1 MAQILVINDDPAIL
15 LLAHDFLSQQGYEVA
30 LASDGEEGI
39 RKAKSLRPAIVLCDR
54 IMPKVS
60 GLEVCQQIKADPE
73 LSTTFII
80 LLTSRTDIQDRIAG
94 FDSGA
99 DDFLTEPIDGN
110 ELSARI
116 RAAMRLY
123 RLNQDLVEQKRLLE
137 AELHEASDYVRSL
150 LPQAVEQPIKIECR
164 FLPSLQLGGDCFDY
178 YWLDPDYL
186 LLFLL
191 DVSGHGLGAALPSVT
206 ILNLLRS
213 QMLPDV
219 NFYRPETVLTA
230 LNENFQ
236 MTEQHNK
243 YFTIWYGVYNCR
255 TRQLFYASAGHPPAV
270 LVSQPSPSF
279 SQPCIQRL
287 DTPNP
292 PIGFFS
298 EISFVSSRCTIPEHS
313 LLYIFS
319 DGIYDG
325 INLSDAD
332 SWGLDPFVNL
342 LAQNSAASLDDL
354 LDQVKTINHTQTFPD
369 DLSLLRVSLP

>member
-1 MAQILVINDDPAIL
+1 MAQILVIDEDPAIL
-15 LLAHDFLSQQGYEVA
+15 LLAQRSLSHQGYEVA
-30 LASDGEEGI
+30 LANNGEEGV
-39 RKAKSLRPAIVLCDR
+39 RKAKSLRPAVVLCDQ
-54 IMPKVS
+54 IMQGLS
-60 GLEVCQQIKADPE
+60 GLEVCQQIKADPA

-80 LLTSRTDIQDRIAG
+80 LLTARTDIQDRIEG

-99 DDFLTEPIDGN
+99 DDFLTKPVDVN
-110 ELSARI
+110 EMNARI

-150 LPQAVEQPIKIECR
+150 LPKPANHPIKVECH

-186 LLFLL
+186 LIFLL

-219 NFYRPETVLTA
+219 NFYRPETVLAT

-243 YFTIWYGVYNCR
+243 YFTIWYGVYNCQ
-255 TRQLFYASAGHPPAV
+255 TRQLLYASAGHPPAI
-270 LVSQPSPSF
+270 LVSDQVPVHV
-279 SQPCIQRL
+279 QRL

-298 EISFVSSRCTIPEHS
+298 DVMFVSDRCTIPEQS

-325 INLSDAD
+325 VNLSNAKD
-332 SWGLDPFVNL
+332 WGLDRFVEL
-342 LAQNSAASLDDL
+342 ISQQPSESLESL
-354 LDQVKTINHTQTFPD
+354 LDQVKTINQTQTFPD
-369 DLSLLRVSLP
+369 DLSLLRFSLP

>member
-1 MAQILVINDDPAIL
+1 MTQILVIDDDPAIL
-15 LLAHDFLSQQGYEVA
+15 LLAQRSLSDQGYDVA
-30 LASDGEEGI
+30 LANNGEEGV
-39 RKAKSLRPAIVLCDR
+39 RKAKSLRPAVVLCAW
-54 IMPKVS
+54 IMPQLS
-60 GLEVCQQIKADPE
+60 GVEVCQQIKADPN

-80 LLTSRTDIQDRIAG
+80 LLTPRTDIQDRIEG

-99 DDFLTEPIDGN
+99 DDFLTKPVDVN
-110 ELSARI
+110 EMNARI

-150 LPQAVEQPIKIECR
+150 LPNPVDQPIKIECR

-186 LLFLL
+186 LIFLL

-243 YFTIWYGVYNCR
+243 YFTIWYGVYNCQ
-255 TRQLFYASAGHPPAV
+255 TRQLLYASAGHPPAILISGRTPA
-270 LVSQPSPSF
+270 LV
-279 SQPCIQRL
+279 QRL

-292 PIGFFS
+292 PIGLFS
-298 EISFVSSRCTIPEHS
+298 DITFVSDRCTIPEQS

-325 INLSDAD
+325 VNLSNVQG
-332 SWGLDPFVNL
+332 WGLDPFIDLISQQPAV
-342 LAQNSAASLDDL
+342 SLDYL
-354 LDQVKTINHTQTFPD
+354 LEQVKTINQTQTFPD
-369 DLSLLRVSLP
+369 DLSLLRFSVR

>member
-1 MAQILVINDDPAIL
+1 MTQILVIDDDPAIL
-15 LLAHDFLSQQGYEVA
+15 LLAQRSLSNQGYDVA
-30 LASDGEEGI
+30 LANNGEEGV
-39 RKAKSLRPAIVLCDR
+39 RKAKSLRPAVVLCAW
-54 IMPKVS
+54 IMPQLN
-60 GLEVCQQIKADPE
+60 GLDVCQRIKADPN

-80 LLTSRTDIQDRIAG
+80 LLTARTDIQDRIEG

-99 DDFLTEPIDGN
+99 DDFLTKPIDIN
-110 ELSARI
+110 EMNARI

-123 RLNQDLVEQKRLLE
+123 RLNQDLVEQKQLLE
-137 AELHEASDYVRSL
+137 TELHEASDYVRSL
-150 LPQAVEQPIKIECR
+150 LPKPVDQPIKVECR

-186 LLFLL
+186 LIFLL
-191 DVSGHGLGAALPSVT
+191 DVSGHGLGAALPSIT

-243 YFTIWYGVYNCR
+243 YFTIWYGVYNCQ
-255 TRQLFYASAGHPPAV
+255 TRQLLYASAGHPPAI
-270 LVSQPSPSF
+270 LVSDRVPAQ
-279 SQPCIQRL
+279 IQRL

-298 EISFVSSRCTIPEHS
+298 DITFVSDRCTVPEQS

-325 INLSDAD
+325 VNLSNSK
-332 SWGLDPFVNL
+332 SWGLDPFIDLISQQPAIALDHL
-342 LAQNSAASLDDL
+342 LE
-354 LDQVKTINHTQTFPD
+354 QVKTINQTQTFPD
-369 DLSLLRVSLP
+369 DLSLLRFSVR